1 MMNFNIR
8 LKTSFFDENTKCSRF
23 YWIFFLQI
31 SLAFLLYSCCLRRR
45 SSGIW
50 SSFYN
55 YVNCHWAVRSLK
67 LYFWFVN
74 LDYIVNMA
82 STTKKPKGKLL
93 FWIGNPKG
101 FWIRT
106 ELSMCLSSENSMSP
120 STEFSVGPS
129 SEFSVGPSSE
139 FLMGPSSDNSI
150 RLKTRWVHRLKTRWT
165 ALNSFVPKGN
175 DEINCSRLHDEINCW
190 QNLIEII
197 HRQNFIK
204 IND

>member
-8 LKTSFFDENTKCSRF
+8 LKTSFFDENTKFSRF

-93 FWIGNPKG
+93 FWTGNPEG

-106 ELSMCLSSENSMSP
+106 ELSMCLSSGNSMGP
-120 STEFSVGPS
+120 SSENPMCPS
-129 SEFSVGPSSE
+129 SEFSISPSSEILMGPSSENSIRPSSE
-139 FLMGPSSDNSI
+139 FLMGLSSENPMDSLEFICTGGKWRDKLLSSSWRNKLLTKSHRNNS
-150 RLKTRWVHRLKTRWT
+150 
-165 ALNSFVPKGN
+165 
-175 DEINCSRLHDEINCW
+175 
-190 QNLIEII
+190 
-197 HRQNFIK
+197 
-204 IND
+204 